1 MHSNLFV
8 TLPLYTRVF
17 LPPAVVTELQD
28 LEAPEEVRAW
38 VAGLP
43 AWCEVQRPAALRE
56 AETLAHLGA
65 GEWEA
70 ILLAQEMRA
79 DFLLIDEEDGRQA
92 ARSRALTVTGTLGVL
107 ERAAER
113 GLLDLPSPL
122 ARLLTTSFRVRD
134 ELIQG
139 MLARDAA
146 RKRTSGRI
154 QTENYGFKVF
164 AVPSA
169 LLNEFSGHFTVQL
182 DQLCHSGSL
191 FHGYTTCCRTRCY
204 V

>member
-1 MHSNLFV
+1 MLVVADTSPINYLV
-8 TLPLYTRVF
+8 LLEQTAVLPALYARVF

-28 LEAPEEVRAW
+28 LEAPAEVRAW
-38 VAGLP
+38 VAKLP
-43 AWCEVQRPAALRE
+43 AWCEVRRPAPLGE

-65 GEWEA
+65 GEREA
-70 ILLAQEMRA
+70 ILLAQELQA

-92 ARSRALTVTGTLGVL
+92 ARTRALPVTGTLGVL

-113 GLLDLPSPL
+113 GLLDLPSTL

-146 RKRTSGRI
+146 RKR
-154 QTENYGFKVF
+154 
-164 AVPSA
+164 PM
-169 LLNEFSGHFTVQL
+169 
-182 DQLCHSGSL
+182 
-191 FHGYTTCCRTRCY
+191 
-204 V
+204 

>member
-1 MHSNLFV
+1 MLVVADTSPINYLVLLEHTAV
-8 TLPLYTRVF
+8 LPVLYTRVF

-38 VAGLP
+38 TANLP
-43 AWCEVQRPAALRE
+43 AWCEVRRPTPLGE
-56 AETLAHLGA
+56 AETLANLGA
-65 GEWEA
+65 GEREA
-70 ILLAQEMRA
+70 ILLAQELRA

-113 GLLDLPSPL
+113 GLIDLPSTL
-122 ARLLTTSFRVRD
+122 ARLLTTTFRVRD

-146 RKRTSGRI
+146 RKR
-154 QTENYGFKVF
+154 
-164 AVPSA
+164 PM
-169 LLNEFSGHFTVQL
+169 
-182 DQLCHSGSL
+182 
-191 FHGYTTCCRTRCY
+191 
-204 V
+204 

>member
-1 MHSNLFV
+1 MLVVADTSPINYLV
-8 TLPLYTRVF
+8 LLEQTVVLPALYTRVF

-28 LEAPEEVRAW
+28 PEAPEEVRAW

-43 AWCEVQRPAALRE
+43 VWCEVRHPAPLRE
-56 AETLAHLGA
+56 TEILAHLGA
-65 GEWEA
+65 GEREA
-70 ILLAQEMRA
+70 ILLAQELWA
-79 DFLLIDEEDGRQA
+79 DVLLIDEEDGRQA

-113 GLLDLPSPL
+113 GLLDLPSTL

-146 RKRTSGRI
+146 RKRLI
-154 QTENYGFKVF
+154 
-164 AVPSA
+164 
-169 LLNEFSGHFTVQL
+169 
-182 DQLCHSGSL
+182 
-191 FHGYTTCCRTRCY
+191 
-204 V
+204 